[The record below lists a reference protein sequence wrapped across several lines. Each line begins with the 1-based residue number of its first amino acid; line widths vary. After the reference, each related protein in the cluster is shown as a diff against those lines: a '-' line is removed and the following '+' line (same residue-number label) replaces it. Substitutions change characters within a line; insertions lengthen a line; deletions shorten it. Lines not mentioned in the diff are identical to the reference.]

1 MRPGRRIRNLVSSI
15 RSRRMSRG
23 GPSDPPLKKLR
34 AGEKLASNDMY
45 TDLSTNDDECT
56 YFDYVSIAKKAFLK
70 EPTRSCLK
78 KPDTPSRTVRVR
90 FEGQKKAWVPKSL
103 MKRRAEAKQK
113 AVSKNNE
120 MALVT
125 VSTKV
130 KQPALPS
137 IEKPCALLCMHH
149 KANHEP
155 STKKE
160 FKPTLP
166 QRKPRRS
173 DHYDVVPN
181 TTCTVEEIGNEMS
194 SDEESNE
201 AFSAAARVPVS
212 QNNCLENVMKRMGIF
227 DSYAYMFASSDGQE
241 DVCDLFSFDEI
252 PSSCSET
259 DYEVSEC
266 ISSDYDEI
274 EKQFS
279 VMEEE
284 ISRLVDVEM

>member
-1 MRPGRRIRNLVSSI
+1 MRPVRRIRNLVSSV

-23 GPSDPPLKKLR
+23 GQSDPPLKKLR
-34 AGEKLASNDMY
+34 AGEKLASNAMCK
-45 TDLSTNDDECT
+45 DLSADDDECA
-56 YFDYVSIAKKAFLK
+56 YFDYVSIAKKAFVK
-70 EPTRSCLK
+70 EPTKSCLK

-90 FEGQKKAWVPKSL
+90 FEGQKKAWVPNSL

-113 AVSKNNE
+113 ALEKTNE

-125 VSTKV
+125 VSIKV
-130 KQPALPS
+130 NQPAVPS
-137 IEKPCALLCMHH
+137 IETPHALLCMDH
-149 KANHEP
+149 KATHEP
-155 STKKE
+155 SPKKG

-166 QRKPRRS
+166 QRRPRRS

-181 TTCTVEEIGNEMS
+181 TTCTIEEIGNEVS
-194 SDEESNE
+194 SDGDSND

-212 QNNCLENVMKRMGIF
+212 QNNSLENILKRMGIF
-227 DSYAYMFASSDGQE
+227 DSYAYLFVPSGCQE

-266 ISSDYDEI
+266 TSSGYDEI
-274 EKQFS
+274 EKQFLA
-279 VMEEE
+279 MGEE
-284 ISRLVDVEM
+284 IARLIDIEM